1 MQHLEEKESSW
12 TTIHENTT
20 LTLKE
25 ANEYH
30 SATHGQGK
38 FIEIM
43 DIIHFKIRKRQG
55 CPPRVPKK
63 HGLAK
68 TLIWSFQPPEL
79 QKKFSSCSFKSPSL
93 WHCYDSPRKLI
104 QKVYGKNKKK
114 HATEL
119 RIKDY
124 FLQHTNSFSTSK
136 RK

>member
-25 ANEYH
+25 VNEYH

-55 CPPRVPKK
+55 CPPRVPKR

-68 TLIWSFQPPEL
+68 TLIWSFRPPEL
-79 QKKFSSCSFKSPSL
+79 QKNCLPVVLSHP
-93 WHCYDSPRKLI
+93 
-104 QKVYGKNKKK
+104 VYGTVMTALEN
-114 HATEL
+114 
-119 RIKDY
+119 
-124 FLQHTNSFSTSK
+124 
-136 RK
+136 